1 MLALTGSQKADY
13 QRRAELLLHSLYP
26 RTFGNIIFSH
36 VEEPTLG
43 GYALSNN
50 TAKFASSLSL
60 KTESSNLFHIQ
71 LEFLDSR
78 HHPYLLEHESI
89 NNARSDPLSL

>member
-60 KTESSNLFHIQ
+60 KTEIEVGKLF
-71 LEFLDSR
+71 LFSLLFLR
-78 HHPYLLEHESI
+78 IFFFP
-89 NNARSDPLSL
+89 